1 MAHGGIK
8 GIGDIPTN
16 GSVMRSG
23 SNGAQNAHRLARMQH
38 QKSLLEKQLAVW
50 TLKKA
55 TTERRL
61 RQLEEEIGE
70 VLASFGRSA
79 HGAKPG
85 AARRK
90 SEKGGPDSVPKRQEV
105 AFEF

>member
-1 MAHGGIK
+1 MADGGIR
-8 GIGDIPTN
+8 GIRDIPTN

-23 SNGAQNAHRLARMQH
+23 SNGPQNAHRLARMQH

-50 TLKKA
+50 TVKKA

-61 RQLEEEIGE
+61 RQLEEEIDE
-70 VLASFGRSA
+70 VLASFGRNA
-79 HGAKPG
+79 DGAKPR
-85 AARRK
+85 AVRRK
-90 SEKGGPDSVPKRQEV
+90 PENDDPASPSGRQEV